1 MANNHDLK
9 ITNSL
14 RFIAK
19 SSVIVFISIALSK
32 VFSYLF
38 RIIIV
43 RNFGAE
49 EYGLFSLAFIFFCL
63 FVAISSLGLAEGV
76 LRFVSFYRGRKQQ
89 NKINY
94 LIKYSLIT
102 AFISGLIMGIILFFS
117 SEFVS
122 INIIHNIRLIPY
134 LKIFSLLIPL
144 SVLANILLFTLRA
157 YEKVNLYSF
166 SINVFQTF
174 IRVAFLVLFIF
185 VGLSSNPIIASFIV
199 STVLLLILSFLLC
212 KYKLPG
218 IFVKL
223 SISKNEKRQLSSEL
237 FAYSW
242 PIIFVSIIANLFYWT
257 DSLMLGY
264 LNSAYDVGIYNVA
277 IALASILGIAPELF
291 MQLFFPIINFEYSK
305 NNIVFIREIS
315 KQIGKWIFIINL
327 PVFYLMIFF
336 PEIIIGILFGKE
348 YFLVKTV
355 LRLLSIGAFF
365 GAFFNISNNLLS
377 MLGKSKLILM
387 NFGIFTVFNII
398 LNYFLIQ
405 KYGIAGAAFSTVLS
419 FFFITLFSVLQ
430 VRKLSG
436 ILPFRRKMLRVLLV
450 SLILLIPA
458 LIIKSYVNFS
468 LIGIFVLFVIFS
480 ILYIFLLYFSGCLDK
495 NDLEI
500 YNAVKRRLY
509 QKEV

>member
-1 MANNHDLK
+1 M
-9 ITNSL
+9 
-14 RFIAK
+14 
-19 SSVIVFISIALSK
+19 
-32 VFSYLF
+32 
-38 RIIIV
+38 
-43 RNFGAE
+43 
-49 EYGLFSLAFIFFCL
+49 
-63 FVAISSLGLAEGV
+63 
-76 LRFVSFYRGRKQQ
+76 
-89 NKINY
+89 
-94 LIKYSLIT
+94 
-102 AFISGLIMGIILFFS
+102 
-117 SEFVS
+117 
-122 INIIHNIRLIPY
+122 
-134 LKIFSLLIPL
+134 
-144 SVLANILLFTLRA
+144 
-157 YEKVNLYSF
+157 
-166 SINVFQTF
+166 
-174 IRVAFLVLFIF
+174 
-185 VGLSSNPIIASFIV
+185 
-199 STVLLLILSFLLC
+199 LILSFLLC